1 MPLIEHK
8 VTSPKMQSGLIS
20 HLNIY
25 IMTRAELTPIGPIN
39 VLLFTPEFMQWVYSY
54 HDLSTT
60 YGRFRFHQEFN
71 EHTWTS
77 WEEEYHSTFHLT
89 ATKPAIEQA
98 YRNGGYGGRYIW
110 IEMTD
115 GSFQKL
121 DDMDNVKSYQSTAA
135 EGIAFAN

>member
-1 MPLIEHK
+1 
-8 VTSPKMQSGLIS
+8 
-20 HLNIY
+20 
-25 IMTRAELTPIGPIN
+25 MT
-39 VLLFTPEFMQWVYSY
+39 WVYG
-54 HDLSTT
+54 HFDMTT
-60 YGRFRFHQEFN
+60 YAGRIKCHIQFN

-77 WEEEYHSTFHLT
+77 WQEEYHSTFDLPT
-89 ATKPAIEQA
+89 TKPAIEQA
-98 YRNGGYGGRYIW
+98 YRNGGYGTRYIW